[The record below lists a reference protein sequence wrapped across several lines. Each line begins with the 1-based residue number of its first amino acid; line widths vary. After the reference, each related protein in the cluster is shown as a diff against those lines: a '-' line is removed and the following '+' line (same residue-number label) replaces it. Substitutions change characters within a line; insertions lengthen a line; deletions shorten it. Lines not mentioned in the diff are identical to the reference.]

1 MYMRR
6 MGPIAILLALVFLA
20 SALGECTAPKDALA
34 ETFREACTGYAGS
47 AGTALKHAVAAV
59 ALMDTLA
66 DMGAERLTN
75 RELRECTEAAVADLP
90 EEAQEELRENLEM
103 GIVPLLDAV
112 FAGEGDLPG
121 EFEDAGLAD
130 AVIEMRADPRYAAC
144 WSAFREALKN

>member
-1 MYMRR
+1 MYLRR

-20 SALGECTAPKDALA
+20 SALGECTAPKDVLA

-66 DMGAERLTN
+66 DMGADELPI
-75 RELRECTEAAVADLP
+75 RELCEWTEAAVADLP

-112 FAGEGDLPG
+112 FTTGGELPG

-130 AVIEMRADPRYAAC
+130 EISAIRADSRYAAC